1 MIYSIKRFANVTKS
15 MNKLVNKAKK
25 EIIEAANTKNK
36 KIARRNGKNG
46 ADNIKNITKDN
57 KNSFVKSSKEGYTS
71 ISYKQNKTPVK
82 KISGPELPFEGGIDK
97 INREDLKKNT
107 SQNLKVNAKDRIR
120 EKIQKPKKN
129 EIIKKTRTDGSTYE
143 TNNGL
148 VLPKFGMKE

>member
-1 MIYSIKRFANVTKS
+1 MIYSTKRFANITKS

-36 KIARRNGKNG
+36 EIARKSGKNG
-46 ADNIKNITKDN
+46 ADNIKNMTKDN

-71 ISYKQNKTPVK
+71 ISYKQDKTTVK

-97 INREDLKKNT
+97 INKEGLKKNIP
-107 SQNLKVNAKDRIR
+107 QNLKVNAKDRVMK
-120 EKIQKPKKN
+120 KIQKPKKN

-148 VLPKFGMKE
+148 VIPKFGMKK

>member
-1 MIYSIKRFANVTKS
+1 MIYSTKRFANITKS

-36 KIARRNGKNG
+36 EIARKSGKNG
-46 ADNIKNITKDN
+46 ADNIKNMTKDN

-71 ISYKQNKTPVK
+71 ISYKQDKTPVK
-82 KISGPELPFEGGIDK
+82 KISGPELPFKGGIDK
-97 INREDLKKNT
+97 INREGFKKNIP
-107 SQNLKVNAKDRIR
+107 QNLKVNAKDRVMK
-120 EKIQKPKKN
+120 KIQKPKKN

-148 VLPKFGMKE
+148 VIPKFGMKK